1 MALPKVFLDLMKFL
15 DPFIAAAKPYSL
27 KLQALVRARSIELS
41 ALAIEHSIELRAL
54 ATEYSLQIRA
64 FVARYP
70 KHVTAVLAAVLL
82 GGGGGAFAVANLGP
96 DASKLPV
103 TILVE
108 ALETPHLEAQV
119 AALEQKTLKLYRND
133 MTRGSDTAESL
144 LRRLGLIDAAAANF
158 IRKTPEV
165 RQALLNRSGRN
176 VSVEANEQQQLMTL
190 TTRWLKSD
198 NDTQYQRMVITRTAH
213 NQFSVRTD
221 SAPLSASVRMSG
233 GTVASSLYAASDEA
247 RLPDTV
253 TRQLADVFSGQIDF
267 HRALRKG
274 AVFSVVYETL
284 EAEGEPLRTGRLLS
298 AEIVNGQ
305 KTYDAVWFQE
315 PGQKGAYYTL
325 KGDSLRRA
333 FLASPVPYSRRTS
346 GFGMREHPIFH
357 TQRAHTGVD
366 YAAPTGTA
374 AIAVS
379 DGVVVESGFQGGY
392 GNMVVVQ
399 HNPRQSTVYAHLSRI
414 NVRKGQSI
422 KQGDTVGA
430 VGSTGWATGPHLHFE
445 FRIGGRH
452 VDPLTLAQQG
462 SAEPI
467 STALRPQFNQRAQ
480 FARSQLMA
488 AAQMR
493 QGNVQ

>member
-1 MALPKVFLDLMKFL
+1 MTT
-15 DPFIAAAKPYSL
+15 AKPYSL
-27 KLQALVRARSIELS
+27 AL
-41 ALAIEHSIELRAL
+41 LASVKTHSDTL
-54 ATEYSLQIRA
+54 RA
-64 FVARYP
+64 FVARHP
-70 KHVTAVLAAVLL
+70 KHVTAVVAAVLL

-96 DASKLPV
+96 DAANLPV
-103 TILVE
+103 RTLVE
-108 ALETPHLEAQV
+108 TLSTPNLDAQV
-119 AALEQKTLKLYRND
+119 AALEQQTLKLYRND
-133 MTRGSDTAESL
+133 ITRGSDTAESL
-144 LRRLGLIDAAAANF
+144 LRRLGLVDAAAAAY

-176 VSVEANEQQQLMTL
+176 VSVEANEQQQLLTL
-190 TTRWLKSD
+190 TTRWLKND
-198 NDTQYQRMVITRTAH
+198 NDSQFQRMVITRDAD
-213 NQFSVRTD
+213 NKFSVRTD
-221 SAPLSASVRMSG
+221 TAPLTASVRMSG
-233 GTVASSLYAASDEA
+233 GTVNSSLYEASDEA
-247 RLPDTV
+247 RLPETV

-298 AEIVNGQ
+298 AEITNDQ
-305 KTYDAVWFQE
+305 KTYNAVWFQE

-333 FLASPVPYSRRTS
+333 FLASPMPYSRRTS

-357 TQRAHTGVD
+357 TQRAHMGVD
-366 YAAPTGTA
+366 YAAPTGA
-374 AIAVS
+374 PVISVA
-379 DGVVVESGFQGGY
+379 DGVVVESGFSGGF

-399 HNPRQSTVYAHLSRI
+399 HNARQSTVYAHLSRI

-422 KQGDTVGA
+422 KQGDNLGA

-445 FRIGGRH
+445 FRINGRH

-462 SAEPI
+462 SSEPI
-467 STALRPQFNQRAQ
+467 TAAQRPQFNQRAE
-480 FARSQLMA
+480 FARAQLMA

-493 QGNVQ
+493 QNNVQ

>member
-1 MALPKVFLDLMKFL
+1 MNFFNQLVTK
-15 DPFIAAAKPYSL
+15 AKPYSL
-27 KLQALVRARSIELS
+27 EL
-41 ALAIEHSIELRAL
+41 LAMAKDHSETLRQL
-54 ATEYSLQIRA
+54 L
-64 FVARYP
+64 ARYP
-70 KHVTAVLAAVLL
+70 KHITTVVAAVLL

-96 DASKLPV
+96 DAAKLPV
-103 TILVE
+103 STLVE
-108 ALETPHLEAQV
+108 TIQTPNLEIQV
-119 AALEQKTLKLYRND
+119 AALEQLSLKLYRND
-133 MTRGSDTAESL
+133 ITRGSDTAESL
-144 LRRLGLIDAAAANF
+144 LRRLGLVDSAAANY

-176 VSVEANEQQQLMTL
+176 VSVEANEQQQMLRL

-198 NDTQYQRMVITRTAH
+198 NDSQFQRMVITRSAD
-213 NQFSVRTD
+213 NKFSVRTD
-221 SAPLSASVRMSG
+221 TAPLTASVRMAG

-298 AEIVNGQ
+298 AEITNDK

-315 PGQKGAYYTL
+315 PGQKGAYYTMD
-325 KGDSLRRA
+325 GDSLRRA

-346 GFGMREHPIFH
+346 GFGMRQHPILH

-366 YAAPTGTA
+366 YAAPTGTPVMSVA
-374 AIAVS
+374 
-379 DGVVVESGFQGGY
+379 DGVVSESSYQGAY
-392 GNMVVVQ
+392 GNMVVIQ
-399 HNPRQSTVYAHLSRI
+399 HNANQSTVYAHLSRM
-414 NVRKGQSI
+414 NVRKGQTI
-422 KQGDTVGA
+422 KQGETVGA
-430 VGSTGWATGPHLHFE
+430 VGSTGLSTGPHLHFE
-445 FRIGGRH
+445 FRINGRH

-467 STALRPQFNQRAQ
+467 SAAMRPQFNQRTQ
-480 FARSQLMA
+480 YARSQLMA

>member
-1 MALPKVFLDLMKFL
+1 MNFFNQLVTKV
-15 DPFIAAAKPYSL
+15 KPYSL
-27 KLQALVRARSIELS
+27 EL
-41 ALAIEHSIELRAL
+41 LAMAKDHSETLRQL
-54 ATEYSLQIRA
+54 L
-64 FVARYP
+64 ARYP
-70 KHVTAVLAAVLL
+70 KHITTVVAAVLL

-96 DASKLPV
+96 DAAKLPV
-103 TILVE
+103 STLVE
-108 ALETPHLEAQV
+108 TIQTPNLEIQV
-119 AALEQKTLKLYRND
+119 AALEQLSLKLYRND
-133 MTRGSDTAESL
+133 ITRGSDTAESL
-144 LRRLGLIDAAAANF
+144 LRRLGLVDSAAANY

-176 VSVEANEQQQLMTL
+176 VSVEANEQQQMLTL

-198 NDTQYQRMVITRTAH
+198 NDSQFQRMVITRSAD
-213 NQFSVRTD
+213 NKFSVRTD
-221 SAPLSASVRMSG
+221 TAPLTASVRMAG

-298 AEIVNGQ
+298 AEITNDK

-315 PGQKGAYYTL
+315 PGQKGAYYTMD
-325 KGDSLRRA
+325 GDSLRRA

-346 GFGMREHPIFH
+346 GFGMRQHPILH

-366 YAAPTGTA
+366 YAAPTGTPVMSVA
-374 AIAVS
+374 
-379 DGVVVESGFQGGY
+379 DGVVSESSYQGAY
-392 GNMVVVQ
+392 GNMVVIQ
-399 HNPRQSTVYAHLSRI
+399 HNANQSTVYAHLSRM
-414 NVRKGQSI
+414 NVRKGQTI
-422 KQGDTVGA
+422 KQGETVGA
-430 VGSTGWATGPHLHFE
+430 VGSTGLSTGPHLHFE
-445 FRIGGRH
+445 FRINGRH

-467 STALRPQFNQRAQ
+467 SAAMRPQFNQRTQ
-480 FARSQLMA
+480 YARSQLMA

>member
-1 MALPKVFLDLMKFL
+1 MNFFNQLVTK
-15 DPFIAAAKPYSL
+15 AKPYSL
-27 KLQALVRARSIELS
+27 EL
-41 ALAIEHSIELRAL
+41 LAMAKDHSETLRQL
-54 ATEYSLQIRA
+54 L
-64 FVARYP
+64 ARYP
-70 KHVTAVLAAVLL
+70 KHITTVVAAVLL

-96 DASKLPV
+96 DAAKLPV
-103 TILVE
+103 STLVE
-108 ALETPHLEAQV
+108 TIQTPNLEIQV
-119 AALEQKTLKLYRND
+119 AALEQLSLKLYRND
-133 MTRGSDTAESL
+133 ITRGSDTAESL
-144 LRRLGLIDAAAANF
+144 LRRLGLVDSAAANY

-176 VSVEANEQQQLMTL
+176 VSVEANEQQQMLKL

-198 NDTQYQRMVITRTAH
+198 NDSQFQRMVITRSAD
-213 NQFSVRTD
+213 NKFSVRTD
-221 SAPLSASVRMSG
+221 TAPLTASVRMAG

-298 AEIVNGQ
+298 AEITNDK

-315 PGQKGAYYTL
+315 PGQKGAYYTMD
-325 KGDSLRRA
+325 GDSLRRA

-346 GFGMREHPIFH
+346 GFGMRQHPILH

-366 YAAPTGTA
+366 YAAPTGTPVMSVA
-374 AIAVS
+374 
-379 DGVVVESGFQGGY
+379 DGVVSESSYQGAY
-392 GNMVVVQ
+392 GNMVVIQ
-399 HNPRQSTVYAHLSRI
+399 HNANQSTVYAHLSRM
-414 NVRKGQSI
+414 NVRKGQTI
-422 KQGDTVGA
+422 KQGETVGA
-430 VGSTGWATGPHLHFE
+430 VGSTGLSTGPHLHFE
-445 FRIGGRH
+445 FRINGRH

-467 STALRPQFNQRAQ
+467 SAAMRPQFNQRTQ
-480 FARSQLMA
+480 YARSQLMA

>member
-1 MALPKVFLDLMKFL
+1 MKFFNQL
-15 DPFIAAAKPYSL
+15 LMTAKPYSL
-27 KLQALVRARSIELS
+27 QLL
-41 ALAIEHSIELRAL
+41 ALAKAHGQQLWALSMDHSQSLRAL
-54 ATEYSLQIRA
+54 
-64 FVARYP
+64 VARHP
-70 KHVTAVLAAVLL
+70 QHVTAAVAAVLL

-96 DASKLPV
+96 DASNLPV
-103 TILVE
+103 RTLVE
-108 ALETPHLEAQV
+108 TLETPNLEAQV
-119 AALEQKTLKLYRND
+119 AALEQQTLRLYRND
-133 MTRGSDTAESL
+133 ITRGSDTPESL
-144 LRRLGLIDAAAANF
+144 LRRLGLVDSAAAAF
-158 IRKTPEV
+158 IRKTPEA

-176 VSVEANEQQQLMTL
+176 VSVEANEQQQLLTL
-190 TTRWLKSD
+190 TTRWLKNE
-198 NDTQYQRMVITRTAH
+198 NDTQFQRMVITRSSD
-213 NQFSVRTD
+213 NKFSVRTD
-221 SAPLSASVRMSG
+221 TAPLTASVRMAG

-247 RLPDTV
+247 RLPDSV

-298 AEIVNGQ
+298 AEITNDK
-305 KTYDAVWFQE
+305 KTYDAIWFQE
-315 PGQKGAYYTL
+315 PGQKGAYYTM

-346 GFGMREHPIFH
+346 GFGTRFHPILQ

-366 YAAPTGTA
+366 YAAPTGTPVMSVA
-374 AIAVS
+374 
-379 DGVVVESGFQGGY
+379 DGVVTESSYQGAY
-392 GNMVVVQ
+392 GNMVVIQ
-399 HNPRQSTVYAHLSRI
+399 HNARQSTVYAHLSRMQ
-414 NVRKGQSI
+414 VKRGQTI
-422 KQGDTVGA
+422 KQGDIIGA
-430 VGSTGWATGPHLHFE
+430 VGSTGLSTGPHLHFE

-467 STALRPQFNQRAQ
+467 SSALRPQFNQRAQ
-480 FARSQLMA
+480 VARSQLMA

>member
-1 MALPKVFLDLMKFL
+1 LLLLKAMQKHCLVFTERMN
-15 DPFIAAAKPYSL
+15 FIKHYLTIAKPYT
-27 KLQALVRARSIELS
+27 LVLW
-41 ALAIEHSIELRAL
+41 ALAKAHSETL
-54 ATEYSLQIRA
+54 RA
-64 FVARYP
+64 FVARHP
-70 KHVTAVLAAVLL
+70 KHVTAVVAAVFL

-96 DASKLPV
+96 DASNLPV
-103 TILVE
+103 RMLVE
-108 ALETPHLEAQV
+108 TLETPNLDQQV

-133 MTRGSDTAESL
+133 ITRGTDTAESL
-144 LRRLGLIDAAAANF
+144 LRRLGLVDSVAAAY

-176 VSVEANEQQQLMTL
+176 VSVEANEQQQLLTL

-198 NDTQYQRMVITRTAH
+198 NDSQFQRMVITRNAN

-221 SAPLSASVRMSG
+221 SAPLTASVRMTG

-247 RLPDTV
+247 RLPDNV

-284 EAEGEPLRTGRLLS
+284 EAEGEPLRSGRLLS
-298 AEIVNGQ
+298 AEITNDK

-315 PGQKGAYYTL
+315 PGQKGAYYTM

-333 FLASPVPYSRRTS
+333 FLASPMPYSRRTS

-357 TQRAHTGVD
+357 TQRAHMGVD
-366 YAAPTGTA
+366 YAAPTGA
-374 AIAVS
+374 PVISVA
-379 DGVVVESGFQGGY
+379 DGVVVESGFSGGF

-399 HNPRQSTVYAHLSRI
+399 HNARQSTVYAHLSKI
-414 NVRKGQSI
+414 GVRKGQAV
-422 KQGDTVGA
+422 KQGDNLGA
-430 VGSTGWATGPHLHFE
+430 VGATGWATGPHLHFE
-445 FRIGGRH
+445 FRINGRH

-462 SAEPI
+462 STEPI
-467 STALRPQFNQRAQ
+467 SAALRPQFNQRAQ
-480 FARSQLMA
+480 YARSQLMA

>member
-1 MALPKVFLDLMKFL
+1 MNFIKHFLT
-15 DPFIAAAKPYSL
+15 IAKPY
-27 KLQALVRARSIELS
+27 ALALW
-41 ALAIEHSIELRAL
+41 ALAIAHSETL
-54 ATEYSLQIRA
+54 RA
-64 FVARYP
+64 FVLRHP
-70 KHVTAVLAAVLL
+70 KHVTAALAVVLL

-96 DASKLPV
+96 DASNLPV
-103 TILVE
+103 RMLVE
-108 ALETPHLEAQV
+108 TLETPNLDQQV

-133 MTRGSDTAESL
+133 ITRGTDTAESL
-144 LRRLGLIDAAAANF
+144 LRRLGLVDSVAADF

-176 VSVEANEQQQLMTL
+176 LSVEANEQQQLLTL

-198 NDTQYQRMVITRTAH
+198 NDSQFQRMVITRNDN

-221 SAPLSASVRMSG
+221 SAPLTASVRMTG

-247 RLPDTV
+247 RLPDSV

-284 EAEGEPLRTGRLLS
+284 EAEGEPLRAGRLLS
-298 AEIVNGQ
+298 AEITNDK

-315 PGQKGAYYTL
+315 PGQKGAYYTMS
-325 KGDSLRRA
+325 GDSLRRA
-333 FLASPVPYSRRTS
+333 FLASPMPYSRRTS
-346 GFGMREHPIFH
+346 GFGMREHPILQ
-357 TQRAHTGVD
+357 TMRAHMGVD
-366 YAAPTGTA
+366 YAAPVGTPVISVA
-374 AIAVS
+374 
-379 DGVVVESGFQGGY
+379 DGVVAESGFQGAY
-392 GNMVVVQ
+392 GNKVVIQ
-399 HNPRQSTVYAHLSRI
+399 HNANQSTAYAHLSRI
-414 NVRKGQSI
+414 SVRKGQTV
-422 KQGDTVGA
+422 KQGDIVGA
-430 VGSTGWATGPHLHFE
+430 VGSTGLSTGPHLHFE
-445 FRIGGRH
+445 FRINGRH

-467 STALRPQFNQRAQ
+467 SAALRLQFNQRAE

>member
-1 MALPKVFLDLMKFL
+1 MNFFDQLMTT
-15 DPFIAAAKPYSL
+15 AKPYSL
-27 KLQALVRARSIELS
+27 ELLAQAKA
-41 ALAIEHSIELRAL
+41 HSETL
-54 ATEYSLQIRA
+54 RA
-64 FVARYP
+64 FVARHP
-70 KHVTAVLAAVLL
+70 KHVTAVVAAVLL
-82 GGGGGAFAVANLGP
+82 GGGGGAFAVASLGP
-96 DASKLPV
+96 DAANLPV
-103 TILVE
+103 RTLVE
-108 ALETPHLEAQV
+108 TLETPNLEAQV
-119 AALEQKTLKLYRND
+119 AALEQKTLRLYRND
-133 MTRGSDTAESL
+133 ITRGTDTPESL
-144 LRRLGLIDAAAANF
+144 LRRLGLVDSAAAAF
-158 IRKTPEV
+158 IRKNPEA

-176 VSVEANEQQQLMTL
+176 VSVEANEQQQLLTL

-198 NDTQYQRMVITRTAH
+198 NDSQFQRMVITRSAQNT
-213 NQFSVRTD
+213 FSVRTD
-221 SAPLSASVRMSG
+221 TAPLTASVRMAG

-298 AEIVNGQ
+298 AEITNDK
-305 KTYDAVWFQE
+305 KTYDAIWFQE
-315 PGQKGAYYTL
+315 LGQKGAYYTM

-333 FLASPVPYSRRTS
+333 FLASPVPYSRLTS
-346 GFGMREHPIFH
+346 GFGTRFHPILQ

-366 YAAPTGTA
+366 YAAPTGTSVISVA
-374 AIAVS
+374 
-379 DGVVVESGFQGGY
+379 DGVVTDSSYQGAY

-399 HNPRQSTVYAHLSRI
+399 HNARQSTVYAHLSRM
-414 NVRKGQSI
+414 NVKRGQAI
-422 KQGDTVGA
+422 KQGDVIGA
-430 VGSTGWATGPHLHFE
+430 VGTTGLSTGPHLHFE

-467 STALRPQFNQRAQ
+467 SAAVRPQFNQRAQ
-480 FARSQLMA
+480 VARSQLMA

-493 QGNVQ
+493 QGNIQ

>member
-1 MALPKVFLDLMKFL
+1 MN
-15 DPFIAAAKPYSL
+15 FINQLLTIAKPYS
-27 KLQALVRARSIELS
+27 QALL
-41 ALAIEHSIELRAL
+41 ALAKAHSETL
-54 ATEYSLQIRA
+54 RA
-64 FVARYP
+64 FVVRHP
-70 KHVTAVLAAVLL
+70 QHVTAVLAAVLL

-96 DASKLPV
+96 DASNLPV
-103 TILVE
+103 RTLVE
-108 ALETPHLEAQV
+108 TLETPKLEQQV

-133 MTRGSDTAESL
+133 ITRGSDTAESL
-144 LRRLGLIDAAAANF
+144 LRRLGLVDSAAAAY
-158 IRKTPEV
+158 IRQTPEA

-176 VSVEANEQQQLMTL
+176 VSVEANEQQQLLTL

-198 NDTQYQRMVITRTAH
+198 SDSQFQRMVITR
-213 NQFSVRTD
+213 NDNNKFNVRTD
-221 SAPLSASVRMSG
+221 TAPLTASVRMAG

-298 AEIVNGQ
+298 AEINNDK

-315 PGQKGAYYTL
+315 PGQKGAYYTM

-346 GFGMREHPIFH
+346 GFGMRQHPILH

-366 YAAPTGTA
+366 YAAPTGTPVMSVA
-374 AIAVS
+374 
-379 DGVVVESGFQGGY
+379 DGVVVESSYQGAY

-399 HNPRQSTVYAHLSRI
+399 HNGQQATVYAHLSRMQ
-414 NVRKGQSI
+414 VKRGQSI
-422 KQGDTVGA
+422 KQGDVIGA
-430 VGSTGWATGPHLHFE
+430 VGTTGLSTGPHLHFE
-445 FRIGGRH
+445 FRVNGRH

-467 STALRPQFNQRAQ
+467 SSALRPQFNQRAQ
-480 FARSQLMA
+480 VASSQLMA

>member
-1 MALPKVFLDLMKFL
+1 MNFLDQLL
-15 DPFIAAAKPYSL
+15 TTAKPYSL
-27 KLQALVRARSIELS
+27 ELLAQAKA
-41 ALAIEHSIELRAL
+41 HSQTL
-54 ATEYSLQIRA
+54 RA
-64 FVARYP
+64 FVARHP
-70 KHVTAVLAAVLL
+70 KHVTAVVAAVLL

-96 DASKLPV
+96 DAANLPV
-103 TILVE
+103 RTLVE
-108 ALETPHLEAQV
+108 TLETPNLEAQV
-119 AALEQKTLKLYRND
+119 AALEQKTLRLYRND
-133 MTRGSDTAESL
+133 ITRGSDTPEGL
-144 LRRLGLIDAAAANF
+144 LRRLGLVDSAAATF
-158 IRKTPEV
+158 IRQTPEA

-176 VSVEANEQQQLMTL
+176 VSVEANEQQQLLTL
-190 TTRWLKSD
+190 TTRWLKND
-198 NDTQYQRMVITRTAH
+198 NDSQFQRMVITRGA
-213 NQFSVRTD
+213 NNKFSVRTD
-221 SAPLSASVRMSG
+221 TAPLTASVRMSG

-298 AEIVNGQ
+298 AEITNDK

-315 PGQKGAYYTL
+315 PGQKGAYYTMS
-325 KGDSLRRA
+325 GDSLRRA

-346 GFGMREHPIFH
+346 GFGIRQHPIFH

-366 YAAPTGTA
+366 YAAPTGTPVMTVA
-374 AIAVS
+374 
-379 DGVVVESGFQGGY
+379 DGVVVESSYQGAY

-399 HNPRQSTVYAHLSRI
+399 HNARQSTVYAHLSRMQ
-414 NVRKGQSI
+414 VKRGQTI
-422 KQGDTVGA
+422 KQGDIIGA
-430 VGSTGWATGPHLHFE
+430 VGTTGLSTGPHLHFE

-467 STALRPQFNQRAQ
+467 SSALRPQFNQRAQ
-480 FARSQLMA
+480 VARSQLMA

-493 QGNVQ
+493 QGNIQ

>member
-1 MALPKVFLDLMKFL
+1 MQKHFLVFTERMN
-15 DPFIAAAKPYSL
+15 FIKHYLTIAKPYTL
-27 KLQALVRARSIELS
+27 ALW
-41 ALAIEHSIELRAL
+41 ALAKVHSETL
-54 ATEYSLQIRA
+54 RA
-64 FVARYP
+64 FVARHP
-70 KHVTAVLAAVLL
+70 KHVTAVVAAVFL

-96 DASKLPV
+96 DASNLPV
-103 TILVE
+103 RMLVE
-108 ALETPHLEAQV
+108 TLETPNLDQQV

-133 MTRGSDTAESL
+133 ITRGTDTAESL
-144 LRRLGLIDAAAANF
+144 LRRLGLVDSVAAAY

-176 VSVEANEQQQLMTL
+176 VSVEANEQQQLLTL
-190 TTRWLKSD
+190 TTRWLKND
-198 NDTQYQRMVITRTAH
+198 NDTQFQRMVITRNAN

-221 SAPLSASVRMSG
+221 SAPLTASVRMTG

-247 RLPDTV
+247 RLPDSV

-284 EAEGEPLRTGRLLS
+284 EAEGEPLRAGRLLS
-298 AEIVNGQ
+298 AEITNDK

-315 PGQKGAYYTL
+315 PGQKGAYYTM

-333 FLASPVPYSRRTS
+333 FLASPMPYSRRTS

-357 TQRAHTGVD
+357 TQRAHMGVD
-366 YAAPTGTA
+366 YAAPTGA
-374 AIAVS
+374 PVISVA
-379 DGVVVESGFQGGY
+379 DGVVVESGFSGGF

-399 HNPRQSTVYAHLSRI
+399 HNARQSTVYAHLSKI
-414 NVRKGQSI
+414 GVRKGQSV
-422 KQGDTVGA
+422 KQGDNLGA
-430 VGSTGWATGPHLHFE
+430 VGATGWATGPHLHFE
-445 FRIGGRH
+445 FRINGRH

-462 SAEPI
+462 STEPI
-467 STALRPQFNQRAQ
+467 SAALRPQFNQRAQ
-480 FARSQLMA
+480 YARSQLMA

>member
-1 MALPKVFLDLMKFL
+1 MNFFNQFVTK
-15 DPFIAAAKPYSL
+15 AKPYSL
-27 KLQALVRARSIELS
+27 EL
-41 ALAIEHSIELRAL
+41 LAMAKDHSETLRQL
-54 ATEYSLQIRA
+54 L
-64 FVARYP
+64 ARYP
-70 KHVTAVLAAVLL
+70 KHITTVVAAVLL

-96 DASKLPV
+96 DAAKLPV
-103 TILVE
+103 STLVE
-108 ALETPHLEAQV
+108 TIQTPNLEIQV
-119 AALEQKTLKLYRND
+119 AALEQLSLKLYRND
-133 MTRGSDTAESL
+133 ITRGSDTAESL
-144 LRRLGLIDAAAANF
+144 LRRLGLVDSAAANY

-176 VSVEANEQQQLMTL
+176 VSVEANEQQQMLTL

-198 NDTQYQRMVITRTAH
+198 NDSQFQRMVITRSAD
-213 NQFSVRTD
+213 NKFSVRTD
-221 SAPLSASVRMSG
+221 TAPLTASVRMAG

-298 AEIVNGQ
+298 AEITNDK

-315 PGQKGAYYTL
+315 PGQKGAYYTMD
-325 KGDSLRRA
+325 GDSLRRA

-346 GFGMREHPIFH
+346 GFGMRQHPILH

-366 YAAPTGTA
+366 YAAPTGTPVMSVA
-374 AIAVS
+374 
-379 DGVVVESGFQGGY
+379 DGVVSESSYQGAY
-392 GNMVVVQ
+392 GNMVVIQ
-399 HNPRQSTVYAHLSRI
+399 HNANQSTVYAHLSRM
-414 NVRKGQSI
+414 NVRKGQTI
-422 KQGDTVGA
+422 KQGETVGA
-430 VGSTGWATGPHLHFE
+430 VGSTGLSTGPHLHFE
-445 FRIGGRH
+445 FRINGRH

-467 STALRPQFNQRAQ
+467 SAAMRPQFNQRTQ
-480 FARSQLMA
+480 YARSQLMA

>member
-1 MALPKVFLDLMKFL
+1 LLAPFLERMKFFNQL
-15 DPFIAAAKPYSL
+15 LMTAKPYSL
-27 KLQALVRARSIELS
+27 QLL
-41 ALAIEHSIELRAL
+41 ALAKAHGQQLWALSMVHSQSLRAL
-54 ATEYSLQIRA
+54 
-64 FVARYP
+64 VARHP
-70 KHVTAVLAAVLL
+70 QHVTAAVAAVLL

-96 DASKLPV
+96 DASNLPV
-103 TILVE
+103 RTLVE
-108 ALETPHLEAQV
+108 TLETPNLEAQV
-119 AALEQKTLKLYRND
+119 AALEQQTLRLYRND
-133 MTRGSDTAESL
+133 ITRGSDTPESL
-144 LRRLGLIDAAAANF
+144 LRRLGLVDSAAAAF

-176 VSVEANEQQQLMTL
+176 VSVEANEQQQLLTL
-190 TTRWLKSD
+190 TTRWLKNE
-198 NDTQYQRMVITRTAH
+198 NDTQFQRMVITRSSD
-213 NQFSVRTD
+213 NKFSVRTD
-221 SAPLSASVRMSG
+221 TAPLTASVRMAG

-247 RLPDTV
+247 RLPDSV

-298 AEIVNGQ
+298 AEITNDK
-305 KTYDAVWFQE
+305 KTYDAIWFQE
-315 PGQKGAYYTL
+315 AGQKGAYYTMN
-325 KGDSLRRA
+325 GDSLRRA

-346 GFGMREHPIFH
+346 GFGTRFHPILQ

-366 YAAPTGTA
+366 YAAPTGTPVMSVA
-374 AIAVS
+374 
-379 DGVVVESGFQGGY
+379 DGVVTESSYQGAY
-392 GNMVVVQ
+392 GNMVVIQ
-399 HNPRQSTVYAHLSRI
+399 HNARQSTVYAHLSRMQ
-414 NVRKGQSI
+414 VKRGQTI
-422 KQGDTVGA
+422 KQGDIIGA
-430 VGSTGWATGPHLHFE
+430 VGSTGLSTGPHLHFE

-467 STALRPQFNQRAQ
+467 SAALRTQFNQRAQ
-480 FARSQLMA
+480 VARSQLMA